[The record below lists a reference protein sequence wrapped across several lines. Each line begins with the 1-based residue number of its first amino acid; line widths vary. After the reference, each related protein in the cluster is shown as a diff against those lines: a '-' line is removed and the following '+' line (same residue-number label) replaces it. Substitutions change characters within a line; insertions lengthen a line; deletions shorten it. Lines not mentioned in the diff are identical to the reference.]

1 MFNSMRRGQFTDR
14 FTGILAAF
22 TFSVLLAGCISEP
35 EPEVLN
41 DPLYK
46 LGYSDGCRTAH
57 TRVEGFEKKT
67 VHRNEALYEREE
79 NYREGWK
86 NGYGTCGG
94 ATRGDNGE
102 LFNERGSAQPWDA
115 GRF

>member
-79 NYREGWK
+79 HYREGWK

-94 ATRGDNGE
+94 DDSE

>member
-1 MFNSMRRGQFTDR
+1 MGRAAAIRIAELVKRIVQHFR
-14 FTGILAAF
+14 F
-22 TFSVLLAGCISEP
+22 
-35 EPEVLN
+35 
-41 DPLYK
+41 
-46 LGYSDGCRTAH
+46 GYSDGCRTAH
-57 TRVEGFEKKT
+57 TRIEGFEKKT

-94 ATRGDNGE
+94 ATRGNNNE